1 MDSKEFTGTYNVLVQ
16 LYLKNLSRFHLSHV
30 VCQKKREG
38 IILPGSPST
47 IPFGIYINHRINK
60 METDIDDYPI
70 VSVVDLMMLS
80 QK

>member
-1 MDSKEFTGTYNVLVQ
+1 MLFVRRKG
-16 LYLKNLSRFHLSHV
+16 R
-30 VCQKKREG
+30 G

-70 VSVVDLMMLS
+70 VSVVDLMMLT